1 MREGAERASIVI
13 LTYLDSGVLIYA
25 AQGDTY
31 AAALALPFIQDE
43 NREFITSD
51 YVKLE
56 VLPLPTWNHRKNEI
70 EFYETFFRLNSRT
83 IPTSPRL
90 LETALEEG
98 CKIGSEGMDAIHIA
112 CALFGGAE
120 ELVTNEKPT
129 KAMFRTDKV
138 KVVSIFPE
146 QQNAA
151 KKAEK
156 VD

>member
-1 MREGAERASIVI
+1 MI

-31 AAALALPFIQDE
+31 AAGLALPFIHDP
-43 NREFITSD
+43 NREFITSE

-56 VLPLPTWNHRKNEI
+56 VLPLPTWNRRKAEL
-70 EFYETFFRLNSRT
+70 EFYETFFKLNTRT
-83 IPTSPRL
+83 IPTSGHL

-98 CKIGSEGMDAIHIA
+98 CKIGSDAMDSIHIA

-120 ELVTNEKPT
+120 EFVTNEKPT

-138 KVVSIFPE
+138 KVVSIFPNE
-146 QQNAA
+146 DDDATKKA
-151 KKAEK
+151 KK